1 VAAGVPN
8 ANPPPRQRFKTL
20 VGLFP
25 EDLGSGPSAAQ
36 ASAPELF
43 EDSLPAEGS
52 AVMEAATPA
61 SHVDVYDDED
71 EDDTIRG
78 EVYEDN
84 VRDDD
89 TQDEADSDE
98 VEVGDE
104 ELDDAHDAPT
114 QAYNVAQFADVARE
128 ARGQL
133 ESGPRLASR
142 PPPASEDVFSAPA
155 QSPWQA
161 RGQAPASAGPGAA
174 AESNLADLFD
184 QEYTMPAAQAVPS
197 SGHTP
202 VAIAAAVAVAP
213 ATVQAPIPVQT
224 AAQPPAPATKPD
236 RRLLMLTM
244 FFAGTTVA
252 LAIVA
257 LGLVVRSQSAEQAAS
272 ALADAPAQHIP
283 TNLNVPVAPA
293 PAPVAAPAPAPAPPA
308 VAPPEPPVTAESPAT
323 SEATEPSEKDPA
335 PAAATEAATAEGMDA
350 TVRAEP
356 TAAPVAPSPTPRAV
370 RRAAPR
376 KPRTPQRYV
385 PSDI

>member
-1 VAAGVPN
+1 MAAGVPN

-25 EDLGSGPSAAQ
+25 EDLGNGPSAAQ
-36 ASAPELF
+36 ASAAELF

-61 SHVDVYDDED
+61 SHVAVYDDED
-71 EDDTIRG
+71 EDDTVSG
-78 EVYEDN
+78 HVYDDEVEDD
-84 VRDDD
+84 VRDEEIR
-89 TQDEADSDE
+89 DEADSDE

-104 ELDDAHDAPT
+104 ELDGSDDAPT
-114 QAYNVAQFADVARE
+114 QAYNIAQFAELARE
-128 ARGQL
+128 VRGQL

-161 RGQAPASAGPGAA
+161 RGQAPATPGPSVA

-202 VAIAAAVAVAP
+202 VALAAVAT

-224 AAQPPAPATKPD
+224 PAQPPAPAAKPD

-272 ALADAPAQHIP
+272 ALADAPVAP
-283 TNLNVPVAPA
+283 THVNVPVAPT
-293 PAPVAAPAPAPAPPA
+293 PAPVAAPAPPPPV
-308 VAPPEPPVTAESPAT
+308 VAPPEPPVIAESPAT
-323 SEATEPSEKDPA
+323 SEAAEPSEKDPA
-335 PAAATEAATAEGMDA
+335 PAPATEAATAEGMDA

-356 TAAPVAPSPTPRAV
+356 TAAPVAPSPTPHAV